1 MKSIEIKDDSL
12 SNEYVVTEK
21 QVMLYEDFVKAL
33 VKDGQAIIDTLTP
46 ERMNLVHMS
55 IGVSGEAGELLDA
68 IKKYV
73 VYNKALDKTN
83 VIEELGDIEF
93 YMQEIRR
100 VIGVTRQEVVQPNV
114 EKLNK
119 RYSTLYY
126 SDSQANARADKQ

>member
-1 MKSIEIKDDSL
+1 MKNIEIKDHFL
-12 SNEYVVTEK
+12 SNECVSTEK

-100 VIGVTRQEVVQPNV
+100 VIGVTREEVVQANV

-119 RYSTLYY
+119 RYSTLHY

>member
-1 MKSIEIKDDSL
+1 
-12 SNEYVVTEK
+12 
-21 QVMLYEDFVKAL
+21 MLYEDFVKAL

-100 VIGVTRQEVVQPNV
+100 VIGVTREEVVQANV

-119 RYSTLYY
+119 RYSTLHY